1 MLRPILTG
9 LALAVLGTLVI
20 GCDSKDPAAS
30 NSSNPASPKTDAS
43 KTDSANKHF
52 DFKEPND
59 QKGDTAVI
67 ETDQGNIK
75 FEFLEDKAPKHV
87 ANFEKLA
94 DAGFYDG
101 TAFHRAK
108 PGFMLQGGDPN
119 TRGSDVDS
127 YGQGGPGWM
136 VKDEFNDTKFDRG
149 IVGMAKTAAPDS
161 AGSQF
166 YIVVGDANFLDNQ
179 YTAFGRVTSGMDVV
193 DKLVQVPTVGAPSD
207 RVVEISGTRVKSIHI
222 VHPGGR

>member
-1 MLRPILTG
+1 
-9 LALAVLGTLVI
+9 
-20 GCDSKDPAAS
+20 
-30 NSSNPASPKTDAS
+30 
-43 KTDSANKHF
+43 
-52 DFKEPND
+52 
-59 QKGDTAVI
+59 
-67 ETDQGNIK
+67 
-75 FEFLEDKAPKHV
+75 
-87 ANFEKLA
+87 
-94 DAGFYDG
+94 
-101 TAFHRAK
+101 
-108 PGFMLQGGDPN
+108 
-119 TRGSDVDS
+119 
-127 YGQGGPGWM
+127 M